1 MSVVPA
7 TQERTRINRRHIHA
21 ALLQWKGIA
30 LGGSGEGALAAMPA
44 TPSEPETPKPRWLK
58 SRKASSTRVAH
69 VPEALLERKGG
80 GSTLLYRVKW
90 IGM

>member
-44 TPSEPETPKPRWLK
+44 TPSEPETPKPRWHAT
-58 SRKASSTRVAH
+58 STTSSS
-69 VPEALLERKGG
+69 PD
-80 GSTLLYRVKW
+80 
-90 IGM
+90 